1 MRLKLFPQQTK
12 GVKNDLF
19 IHEHVCSWSIKLG
32 ALCVS
37 FGKRKLPWIINGK
50 LLKFGAWRCFS
61 PFSFRI
67 YTCKWPKINNYFWSW
82 NQSCR
87 RTTINFFGEMKKFFL
102 SYFHPRR
109 EKSFCFSL
117 CWKLPMRFS
126 LLWSQH
132 CKAGRW
138 TRVNFWHLIITEAV
152 ASGLSREL
160 VSTPGRNLNNSAEPR
175 TTTTGEGLVQEEKW
189 RITMGLRWQ
198 AEAR

>member
-19 IHEHVCSWSIKLG
+19 IHEFVFRRSIKLG
-32 ALCVS
+32 ALRVS
-37 FGKRKLPWIINGK
+37 FGKRKLPWGINGK
-50 LLKFGAWRCFS
+50 RLKSGAWRCFT

-67 YTCKWPKINNYFWSW
+67 YTCKWPKINNFIWSW
-82 NQSCR
+82 NQMLTKAVVERQLIFSGKWKS
-87 RTTINFFGEMKKFFL
+87 FFFS
-102 SYFHPRR
+102 SYFHSRR
-109 EKSFCFSL
+109 EMSFCFSL
-117 CWKLPMRFS
+117 CWKLLMRFA

-138 TRVNFWHLIITEAV
+138 TWVNFWHFPKRMN
-152 ASGLSREL
+152 SFLSL
-160 VSTPGRNLNNSAEPR
+160 HSCNLNNSTALR
-175 TTTTGEGLVQEEKW
+175 TTTTGEGLSQEEKW